1 MFIVSLRRGS
11 CDMFIVSLRRGSC
24 DMFIVSLRRGSCDMF
39 IASLRRFS
47 GALNLAVGLWCLKN
61 KFNYM
66 RDPRTV
72 DLYLRRRFK
81 CDSSAAAPPDVRKG
95 FALPETVGI

>member
-1 MFIVSLRRGS
+1 
-11 CDMFIVSLRRGSC
+11 
-24 DMFIVSLRRGSCDMF
+24 
-39 IASLRRFS
+39 
-47 GALNLAVGLWCLKN
+47 
-61 KFNYM
+61 M

-95 FALPETVGI
+95 FALPETVGILMGLRPMRAKKSFYV